1 MQKLVSGLCGSHHQ
15 ASNTIKV
22 QGIFVTVY
30 SYTLVPVPQKFSEV
44 YNNTV

>member
-15 ASNTIKV
+15 ASNTITV
-22 QGIFVTVY
+22 QGIFVTV
-30 SYTLVPVPQKFSEV
+30 YTLVPVPQKFSEV